1 MNKKVIFTDH
11 SNELLT
17 SYLRDIS
24 KYKILSQDE
33 IACLIEKAQKGDELA
48 KNEVVQ
54 SNLRFVITIAKQFQ
68 NRGIPLIDLISA
80 GNLGLIKAVD
90 KFDSTKGT
98 TFLSYAVWWI
108 RQTIYNSIY
117 WQSREIRLPM
127 SQQLII
133 INIVDATNKFYQI
146 NHRQPSS
153 EEISEMIDVPREQ
166 IDYLSQFFNNSVSVD
181 DFIGGDEENSQMCD
195 IIPDGEPSL
204 DELINKQYIGAEL
217 DKILSTL
224 SVREHD
230 LICMLFGIGM
240 PVVNVKVVAEMY
252 GVCGERIRQMKEGAL
267 KKLRKKYGNKLKELI

>member
-1 MNKKVIFTDH
+1 MSKKIIFTDH

-17 SYLRDIS
+17 SYLKDIS

-33 IACLIEKAQKGDELA
+33 VTCLIEKAQQGDELA
-48 KNEVVQ
+48 KNKVVQ

-68 NRGIPLIDLISA
+68 NRGIPLMDLISS
-80 GNLGLIKAVD
+80 GNEGLIKAVSKYD
-90 KFDSTKGT
+90 PSKGT

-108 RQTIYNSIY
+108 RQSIYNSIY
-117 WQSREIRLPM
+117 WQAKEIRLPM

-133 INIVDATNKFYQI
+133 INIVDATNKFYQV

-166 IDYLSQFFNNSVSVD
+166 IDYLSQFFNNSVSID
-181 DFIGGDEENSQMCD
+181 DYIGNDEDNSQVCD

-204 DELINKQYIGAEL
+204 DDIVNKEYITKELNT
-217 DKILSTL
+217 ILSCL

-240 PVVNVKVVAEMY
+240 PSVNSKIIAEMF
-252 GVCGERIRQMKEGAL
+252 GVSGERVRQIKENAL
-267 KKLRKKYGNKLKELI
+267 NKLRKQYGNTIKNLL

>member
-1 MNKKVIFTDH
+1 M
-11 SNELLT
+11 E
-17 SYLRDIS
+17 
-24 KYKILSQDE
+24 
-33 IACLIEKAQKGDELA
+33 
-48 KNEVVQ
+48 
-54 SNLRFVITIAKQFQ
+54 
-68 NRGIPLIDLISA
+68 
-80 GNLGLIKAVD
+80 GNLGLITAID
-90 KFDSTKGT
+90 KFDPMRGFKLST
-98 TFLSYAVWWI
+98 YAVWWI

-166 IDYLSQFFNNSVSVD
+166 IDYLSQFFNTSVSVD

-204 DELINKQYIGAEL
+204 DELVNKQYIGAEL

-240 PVVNVKVVAEMY
+240 PVVNAKVVAEMY
-252 GVCGERIRQMKEGAL
+252 GVCGERIRQMKEAALGKL
-267 KKLRKKYGNKLKELI
+267 KKKFSHQLAGLLQ

>member
-1 MNKKVIFTDH
+1 
-11 SNELLT
+11 
-17 SYLRDIS
+17 
-24 KYKILSQDE
+24 
-33 IACLIEKAQKGDELA
+33 
-48 KNEVVQ
+48 
-54 SNLRFVITIAKQFQ
+54 
-68 NRGIPLIDLISA
+68 
-80 GNLGLIKAVD
+80 
-90 KFDSTKGT
+90 
-98 TFLSYAVWWI
+98 
-108 RQTIYNSIY
+108 
-117 WQSREIRLPM
+117 M

-204 DELINKQYIGAEL
+204 DELVNKQYIGAEL

-240 PVVNVKVVAEMY
+240 PVVNAKVVAEMY

>member
-1 MNKKVIFTDH
+1 
-11 SNELLT
+11 
-17 SYLRDIS
+17 
-24 KYKILSQDE
+24 
-33 IACLIEKAQKGDELA
+33 
-48 KNEVVQ
+48 
-54 SNLRFVITIAKQFQ
+54 
-68 NRGIPLIDLISA
+68 
-80 GNLGLIKAVD
+80 
-90 KFDSTKGT
+90 
-98 TFLSYAVWWI
+98 
-108 RQTIYNSIY
+108 
-117 WQSREIRLPM
+117 M

-166 IDYLSQFFNNSVSVD
+166 IDYLSQFFNPSVSVD

-204 DELINKQYIGAEL
+204 DEIVNKQYIGAEL

-240 PVVNVKVVAEMY
+240 PAVNAKVVAEMY

>member
-1 MNKKVIFTDH
+1 M
-11 SNELLT
+11 
-17 SYLRDIS
+17 
-24 KYKILSQDE
+24 
-33 IACLIEKAQKGDELA
+33 
-48 KNEVVQ
+48 
-54 SNLRFVITIAKQFQ
+54 
-68 NRGIPLIDLISA
+68 DLISA

-90 KFDSTKGT
+90 KFDSAKGT

-166 IDYLSQFFNNSVSVD
+166 IDYLSQFFNPSVSVD
-181 DFIGGDEENSQMCD
+181 DFIGGDEENNQMCD

-204 DELINKQYIGAEL
+204 DELINKQYIGAEF

-240 PVVNVKVVAEMY
+240 PTVNAKVVAEMY